1 MLFAIGVGMIN
12 LSPTEMMAMELR
24 DFMSAYQGWSRLRE
38 HSSREATELT
48 RWQTAAIATLLSTK
62 PIAPTELLSLPWDEG
77 VQPKV
82 LTAEER
88 AEARQRQEALLA
100 LIDKK
105 RENE

>member
-1 MLFAIGVGMIN
+1 MMT

-38 HSSREATELT
+38 QSSRETMELT
-48 RWQTAAIATLLSTK
+48 RWQTAAIANLLSTK
-62 PIAPTELLSLPWDEG
+62 PITPTELLPLPWDEG

-88 AEARQRQEALLA
+88 AEARQRQEELLN

-105 RENE
+105 RGNE